1 MKKNEKI
8 VRIMNALRLAI
19 SHSMSE
25 NKFVYERCG
34 YGCDGDCERCGY
46 YTVNDFMVSFYDHE
60 HNHLVSNWL
69 SNSSDPYPYSVSGTI
84 NNLAEMLNIDIDH
97 LTWQQADDLL
107 HKVRYIRI
115 GRRSFIETED
125 GYFYN
130 QERGLE
136 YDVFSGAKRS
146 IAWPSRYINSWY
158 SDPEVDDYY
167 LR

>member
-25 NKFVYERCG
+25 NCFVYERCG
-34 YGCDGDCERCGY
+34 DGCNGDCECCGY
-46 YTVNDFMVSFYDHE
+46 YTVNDFMVSFYDS
-60 HNHLVSNWL
+60 NHKYLVSNWL
-69 SNSSDPYPYSVSGTI
+69 RNSGEPYPYSKSGTI
-84 NNLAEMLNIDIDH
+84 NSLSEVLNIDIDH
-97 LTWQQADDLL
+97 LTWQQADDIL

-125 GYFYN
+125 SYFYN

-146 IAWPSRYINSWY
+146 IAWPSYYISSWY